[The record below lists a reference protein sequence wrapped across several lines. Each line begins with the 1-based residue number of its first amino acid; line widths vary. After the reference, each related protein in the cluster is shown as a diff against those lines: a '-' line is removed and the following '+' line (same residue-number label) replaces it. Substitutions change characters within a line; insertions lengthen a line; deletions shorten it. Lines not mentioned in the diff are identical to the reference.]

1 MMTDKEFVQALRR
14 CYGGSG
20 CPDCPFE
27 RKVGDCAKV
36 NPTAAADRIEDLLTE
51 NERLKE
57 QIHKDTA
64 EKHAYLVGTLAEGTS
79 DGYVYLTERE
89 ASIVY
94 YATNKANWVD
104 AHDDGYSGE
113 FFIDTEQHPIN
124 HCEW

>member
-1 MMTDKEFVQALRR
+1 MTDKKLIQKLKEDVKHTYFESEDIPETLEPNLRTAINRLEALL
-14 CYGGSG
+14 S
-20 CPDCPFE
+20 
-27 RKVGDCAKV
+27 
-36 NPTAAADRIEDLLTE
+36 E

-64 EKHAYLVGTLAEGTS
+64 EKHAYLVGTLAEGAS